1 MHKLS
6 VVSRLLLLVCVL
18 ACATQSWATHVHWI
32 AQLIP
37 ADARAGESAQI
48 VVTGTID
55 SNWHIYQL
63 SQQNAGAPSAIAVPK
78 SPVISTEGVAVQPP
92 PKRVFDKNFN
102 TEVGLFEGSVAFG
115 VPVKIAPGAT
125 GSQTLKISVS
135 DQTCTS
141 SVCAIPETNDVSL
154 AFSITPGAARPD
166 HQKPLTAAPSQPAGY
181 SGGGAEAPPPASGSS
196 SPSST
201 DAAANVKDAERQG
214 LLSFISLAFVS
225 GLLALLTPCVFPMI
239 PITVSYF
246 SKASGGEGKRN
257 LPGALI
263 YCLGIISTYT
273 VLGVAFTV
281 IFGATGIQKFAT
293 NPYVNLAMAAL
304 FVVLALSLFGLFE
317 IRMPSSLV
325 NRASSGTQSGGKFA
339 PFFMGLTFTLT
350 SFTCTASFVGVAL
363 ADAADGKL
371 FYPIVGMLAFGAA
384 FSLPFF
390 FLALFPQYLAGLPKS
405 GGWLNTVK
413 GYMAFI
419 ELAAAVK
426 FLSNADLSWN
436 LYLLPQPVFLAVWAV
451 IGTLA
456 VLYLCNIVVIGDSEP
471 SKIGIG
477 RFAFSIATGLTTVM
491 LLGGVSGNTTHFGT
505 YLTAFLP
512 PDPYPGHQG
521 AARAG
526 EIMWIGDYQKALT
539 QAKAT
544 HRSLFVD
551 FTGVTCTN
559 CRAME
564 EQVFPVPAVR
574 SLIDRYIPVQLY
586 TDRPRPDDRSNA
598 KLEQDI
604 ARQETLPAY
613 VIVSPD
619 GKPLKVFSG
628 YDPDPAH
635 FQAFLQ
641 QAGNLASR

>member
-1 MHKLS
+1 MTVKRVAFLAVGLFLS
-6 VVSRLLLLVCVL
+6 
-18 ACATQSWATHVHWI
+18 ACQSWASHVHWT
-32 AQLIP
+32 AKLSP
-37 ADARAGESAQI
+37 VDARAGESAQV

-55 SNWHIYQL
+55 PTWHIYQL
-63 SQQNAGAPSAIAVPK
+63 KQENAGAPSSVELLTNPIL
-78 SPVISTEGVAVQPP
+78 SPQGEAVQPT
-92 PKRVFDKNFN
+92 PKSVFDNNFK
-102 TEVGLFEGSVAFG
+102 TQVGLFEGAVSFG
-115 VPVKIAPGAT
+115 LPVKIASGAK
-125 GSQTLKISVS
+125 GAQTLKVSVS

-141 SVCAIPETNDVSL
+141 SVCAIPETADVPL
-154 AFSITPGAARPD
+154 TFQVAAGEPRPD
-166 HQKPLTAAPSQPAGY
+166 HEKPVIQAPAQPTGY
-181 SGGGAEAPPPASGSS
+181 SGGGSAAASPPPA
-196 SPSST
+196 PEASST
-201 DAAANVKDAERQG
+201 DAATNVKNAERAG

-246 SKASGGEGKRN
+246 SKANAAKGKRN
-257 LPGALI
+257 LSGALI
-263 YCLGIISTYT
+263 YCIGIISTYT

-293 NPYVNLAMAAL
+293 NPYVNLAMALL

-317 IRMPSSLV
+317 IQMPSFLV
-325 NRASSGTQSGGKFA
+325 NKASSGSQSGGKWA

-350 SFTCTASFVGVAL
+350 SFTCTAAFVGVAL
-363 ADAADGKL
+363 ADAAQGKL
-371 FYPIVGMLAFGAA
+371 FYPIVGMLAFGTA

-436 LYLLPQPVFLAVWAV
+436 LYLLPQPVFLAVWAI

-456 VLYLCNIVVIGDSEP
+456 VLYLCNVVVIGSAEP
-471 SKIGIG
+471 SKKMGLG
-477 RFAFSIATGLTTVM
+477 RICFALATGLSTIM
-491 LLGGVSGNTTHFGT
+491 FLGGISGNTSHYGT

-526 EIMWIGDYQKALT
+526 EIQWQEDFKKALAL
-539 QAKAT
+539 AKST
-544 HRSLFVD
+544 NRSLFVD

-574 SLIDRYIPVQLY
+574 SLIDGYIPVQLY
-586 TDRPRPDDRSNA
+586 TDRPRPDDRANA
-598 KLEQDI
+598 QLEQNL
-604 ARQETLPAY
+604 AHQETLPAY

-619 GKPLKVFSG
+619 GKAVKVFSG
-628 YDPDPAH
+628 YDPDPSH
-635 FQAFLQ
+635 FQTFLQ
-641 QAGNLASR
+641 AGAQAPVASR